1 MVHWDKGSTNFINS
15 LQTLL
20 SPFWSW
26 SVLML
31 LIWSSI
37 ALLLSFT
44 RNKRFE
50 EGLKG
55 ANSILHKLV
64 EKLGKCISLKVIIGI
79 RFVSGILV
87 NFLRGKS
94 HIKHEMMQAHLVG
107 SKSSYFNV
115 PFQTKPQKHFDDLFL
130 GFPHKT
136 FFRIL

>member
-1 MVHWDKGSTNFINS
+1 MLRVHWDKGSTNFIN
-15 LQTLL
+15 LDAAVRL

-87 NFLRGKS
+87 NFLRVKS
-94 HIKHEMMQAHLVG
+94 HIKHDDASPSSCW
-107 SKSSYFNV
+107 SKSSCFNV
-115 PFQTKPQKHFDDLFL
+115 PFQTKPQKHLMICF
-130 GFPHKT
+130 
-136 FFRIL
+136 